1 MKKVSLV
8 LILCL
13 LLSFGTSIV
22 ASAEEYGINPRYNNL
37 NSVHCNFSI
46 ANDIAIATVN
56 VTGFSGVVSRIVVNA
71 KLEKRALLGLIWSD
85 VNEWNV
91 SSYNSSDDFTFTE
104 SVSSGTYRCSFEIT
118 VEGNGGSADVITDQI
133 TVKN

>member
-1 MKKVSLV
+1 MKKVSFV

-13 LLSFGTSIV
+13 LLSFSTSII
-22 ASAEEYGINPRYNNL
+22 ASATEYGVNPRYNN
-37 NSVHCNFSI
+37 SRDVICDFVI
-46 ANDIAIATVN
+46 INDTGIVSVN
-56 VTGFSGVVSRIVVNA
+56 VTGYPGVTSHISVNV

-91 SSYNSSDDFTFTE
+91 SSYNSSDTFTFTE

>member
-1 MKKVSLV
+1 MKKVSVV

-22 ASAEEYGINPRYNNL
+22 ASAEEYAVNPRYNN
-37 NSVHCNFSI
+37 SI
-46 ANDIAIATVN
+46 DVRYSFEIVNDAAVAYVRVFGYPDITSHISANV
-56 VTGFSGVVSRIVVNA
+56 

-91 SSYNSSDDFTFTE
+91 SSYNSSDTFTFTE